1 MGIGGL
7 IRKRMAAWASC
18 SAAELVDV
26 AGKVKKA
33 NSSEAI
39 IPILTA
45 TGHMVSV
52 QSKYGSA

>member
-1 MGIGGL
+1 
-7 IRKRMAAWASC
+7 MAAWASC